1 MRKTSLLTKWEESWF
16 ALYDLFGEKLSMF
29 PVIFH
34 VFKEK
39 SFRKGILLAN
49 SCMQASII
57 HLEKLQQD
65 YLLPDMFKG
74 VDVQMVKPGA
84 KEKCADGFDT
94 KNCFVNKSTSFYYK
108 SHHKSFG
115 SYWML
120 LWQNSAKILTVLL
133 APMTT
138 ML

>member
-1 MRKTSLLTKWEESWF
+1 
-16 ALYDLFGEKLSMF
+16 MF

-74 VDVQMVKPGA
+74 VDVQMVSLERK
-84 KEKCADGFDT
+84 
-94 KNCFVNKSTSFYYK
+94 KNVLMASTQKTALSINQQVFTIN
-108 SHHKSFG
+108 HTT
-115 SYWML
+115 
-120 LWQNSAKILTVLL
+120 NLL
-133 APMTT
+133 AHIECYCGRT
-138 ML
+138 LLKS